1 MPQLTVTARAMAST
15 NEARK
20 LRREGYIPFVLYSK
34 GKQSEIGAV
43 SKTEFD
49 AVLRN
54 LQQGFLPTT
63 VFELTINGTVRKA
76 IVKDIQY
83 KATTYD
89 VIHLDF
95 LELFN
100 DQKITVKVPVEYLNI
115 VDCVGVKA
123 GGFFRVLLR
132 HVYVS
137 CLPGHLPT
145 HFQVD
150 VKDLGIKQLKRVSDI
165 QFPSM
170 VQNMHKT
177 DDILVTVVKR

>member
-1 MPQLTVTARAMAST
+1 MPQLTVIARTMASAT
-15 NEARK
+15 EARR

-34 GKQSEIGAV
+34 GKESEIGAV
-43 SKTEFD
+43 SKAEFD
-49 AVLRN
+49 GVLRN

-63 VFELTINGTVRKA
+63 VFDLVVNGKVRKA

-95 LELFN
+95 LELFD
-100 DQKITVKVPVEYLNI
+100 DQKICAKVPVEYLNT

-132 HVYVS
+132 HVNVS
-137 CLPGHLPT
+137 CLPVHLPS

-165 QFPSM
+165 QFPAN